1 MRTTF
6 AATWLAVLLALPA
19 MGGEASSPANTSAEA
34 AAPFAATETY
44 EVRQI
49 EGWKVLVQEDFPRLE
64 PGLCEETL
72 KVLDGQLHEAV
83 RRVPGAAVEKLKQ
96 VTIWVELDEPHHPC
110 MAYHPSPDWLRE
122 HAMNPDKGG
131 CVEIADARNFLRWT
145 IDQPTMVL
153 HELAHAYHD
162 RFLGGYG
169 NPEIAAAYRRAQ
181 EAKTYESVLH
191 IRGRRERAYAMQNPM
206 EYFAEGSEALFGIND
221 FYPFVRAEFAEHDP
235 EGYRLLL
242 ELWEK

>member
-1 MRTTF
+1 MGRTF

-19 MGGEASSPANTSAEA
+19 MGGEGSSPSDTSAEA
-34 AAPFAATETY
+34 AAPPAATETY

-49 EGWKVLVQEDFPRLE
+49 EGWRVLVQEDFPRLE
-64 PGLCEETL
+64 PELCDETL
-72 KVLDGQLHEAV
+72 KVLGGQLHEVV
-83 RRVPGAAVEKLKQ
+83 RRVPAAAVEKLRQ

-122 HAMNPDKGG
+122 HGMNPDKGR

-169 NPEIAAAYRRAQ
+169 NPEIAAAFRRAR

-191 IRGRRERAYAMQNPM
+191 IRGRHERAYAMENPM
-206 EYFAEGSEALFGIND
+206 EYFAEGTEALFGTND

-235 EGYRLLL
+235 EGCRLLL